1 MIFMT
6 RSIEWPE
13 PKKHFLVFTEDDRV
27 VCKTRSASEISKV
40 YEAFFDEVSDM
51 LSKALAMCE
60 PYQPSGRDLKD
71 SYVEVI

>member
-1 MIFMT
+1 M
-6 RSIEWPE
+6 
-13 PKKHFLVFTEDDRV
+13 
-27 VCKTRSASEISKV
+27 VCKTGSASEILKV
-40 YEAFFDEVSDM
+40 YGACFDEVSDM